1 MISLRVGKTEF
12 VRLHSLVRLT
22 AAGAASFVDDERFK
36 TQMLKS
42 DLILQPGS
50 AVLTCVFLQ
59 KSAFCGNLGEY
70 LFINKMMK
78 NLICKITN

>member
-1 MISLRVGKTEF
+1 MTAQSGTD
-12 VRLHSLVRLT
+12 T
-22 AAGAASFVDDERFK
+22 AAGAASFMDDEGFK

-59 KSAFCGNLGEY
+59 KSAFCRNLSEY
-70 LFINKMMK
+70 LFYKQNNEKF
-78 NLICKITN
+78 NL

>member
-1 MISLRVGKTEF
+1 MISLRGGTEI

-22 AAGAASFVDDERFK
+22 AAGAASFMDDKGFK

-50 AVLTCVFLQ
+50 AVLTSVF
-59 KSAFCGNLGEY
+59 SSE
-70 LFINKMMK
+70 
-78 NLICKITN
+78 ICIFREFE